1 MKNCLSPAD
10 KSSSALQRCD
20 LPLIS
25 SIRSTRNKMR
35 TRKDLLPSFSESVSS
50 IHFIIICVDTTKA
63 SVKIKFSFSLERKL
77 HLLSFYRTR
86 AKMHRMVDE
95 SKKIVC
101 RREKF
106 PCRTPNDNQNNKYF
120 LPHFTILSR
129 EGFKGAR
136 NNFVYTEMSSA
147 LERNYFFGQ
156 LKYASK
162 KKKKPFL

>member
-136 NNFVYTEMSSA
+136 KFCLYRDVQCT
-147 LERNYFFGQ
+147 R
-156 LKYASK
+156 K
-162 KKKKPFL
+162 KLFLWST